1 MVRVGRFVFRS
12 WFYFRIGYSTYLAFI
27 LGMANAVVV
36 VWYLAIAQLP
46 DIQKLF
52 GHFLSFAVF
61 STLLGIPISIAFG
74 WLHTKRTQ
82 GYSSEVEIQYE
93 ATPYYYRLKPGGYE
107 MNAEVP
113 TYLELLRLLRS
124 LLSAQGLL
132 RPEDLSR
139 MEELEQKLHTL
150 IEGGYLRNPKN

>member
-27 LGMANAVVV
+27 LGMVNTVVV

-52 GHFLSFAVF
+52 GHFVSFAVL

-74 WLHTKRTQ
+74 WLHTKRTP
-82 GYSSEVEIQYE
+82 GYSSEVEIQFE

-107 MNAEVP
+107 MKVEVP
-113 TYLELLRLLRS
+113 TYLELLRLMRRLITARE
-124 LLSAQGLL
+124 LS
-132 RPEDLSR
+132 RPEDVSR
-139 MEELEQKLHTL
+139 LEELEQKLHTL
-150 IEGGYLRNPKN
+150 IEGGYLRTPKN